1 MIGCAFCTMKL
12 GFFIMILTIRIEIT
26 LKLQGEGL
34 QPPKATLFLLH
45 LVQIAMICLTR
56 ICAF

>member
-1 MIGCAFCTMKL
+1 
-12 GFFIMILTIRIEIT
+12 MILTIRIEIT